1 MVLGFGYDSNND
13 DYKVLRIVQGV
24 GLLDD
29 STNKAQVY
37 SFNDNCWRCIEGIP
51 YYLYYGYYH
60 GNLVNEGLHYVVTQ
74 ESHSERLFIARFDLR
89 TECFSL
95 IECPNFDGNLMSL
108 FSSTFLL
115 IELGECLE
123 YGNKE
128 SWIKL
133 LCISQPQTIGI
144 RKCAKAVVYSK
155 DGRRVLLEIDGLE
168 YGWYDLE
175 SEIRDSHLE
184 ATNKLLQKEKTH
196 KHLVDLYQAS
206 VKGKEKNA
214 EANYV
219 NEENAPCPTPNVSDF
234 FMDNAEIGNDF
245 IFGENNNA

>member
-1 MVLGFGYDSNND
+1 MASKHFSDVNSRVQLIGSCNGVVCISTVSKTRVVLYNPLTNSHLKLPSVTIPVPDLNKMVLGFGYDSNND

-74 ESHSERLFIARFDLR
+74 ESHSERLFIARMLV
-89 TECFSL
+89 
-95 IECPNFDGNLMSL
+95 NA
-108 FSSTFLL
+108 
-115 IELGECLE
+115 ELWVMKE

-175 SEIRDSHLE
+175 SEMW
-184 ATNKLLQKEKTH
+184 
-196 KHLVDLYQAS
+196 
-206 VKGKEKNA
+206 VK
-214 EANYV
+214 V
-219 NEENAPCPTPNVSDF
+219 L
-234 FMDNAEIGNDF
+234 
-245 IFGENNNA
+245 